1 MNRTYLRG
9 DMYYA
14 DLGRGIGSE
23 QEGYRPVLILQNN
36 TGNKYS
42 PTVIVAAISSKVDAK
57 AKLPTHYL
65 LQAENGLELPSLV
78 LLEQLRTID
87 KKRLGAYI
95 GHLEEKH
102 IRRINHALA
111 VSVGLIEEVP
121 ENLIIC
127 LCPACA
133 NNFYGTGSYYLRRV
147 HPERVEKDI
156 CTYCGQRPGFDY
168 EVIKRKQE
176 AENDHRQRISAYVSE
191 YPDIV
196 TVPQMCKMLGGIS
209 LKTGYRLLKK
219 GEIESFSIG
228 RIYRIPKISILQ
240 YLGLNEESNA

>member
-1 MNRTYLRG
+1 MNKTYLRG

-23 QEGYRPVLILQNN
+23 QEGYRPVVIIQNN

-65 LQAENGLELPSLV
+65 LKAESGLELPSLV

-87 KKRLGAYI
+87 KKRLETYI
-95 GHLEEKH
+95 GRLDEKH
-102 IRRINHALA
+102 IRRIDHALA

-121 ENLIIC
+121 ENLIMC

-147 HPERVEKDI
+147 NPAQQKRDI
-156 CTYCGQRPGFDY
+156 CTYCSQRPGFDY
-168 EVIKRKQE
+168 EVVKR
-176 AENDHRQRISAYVSE
+176 AERR
-191 YPDIV
+191 
-196 TVPQMCKMLGGIS
+196 
-209 LKTGYRLLKK
+209 
-219 GEIESFSIG
+219 
-228 RIYRIPKISILQ
+228 
-240 YLGLNEESNA
+240 

>member
-1 MNRTYLRG
+1 MNKTYLRG

-102 IRRINHALA
+102 IRKINHALA
-111 VSVGLIEEVP
+111 VSVGLTVWVATTLSR
-121 ENLIIC
+121 NGRA
-127 LCPACA
+127 ACA
-133 NNFYGTGSYYLRRV
+133 NTFYGTGSYYLRRV
-147 HPERVEKDI
+147 HPDRVEKDI

-168 EVIKRKQE
+168 EVVKR
-176 AENDHRQRISAYVSE
+176 RQ
-191 YPDIV
+191 
-196 TVPQMCKMLGGIS
+196 
-209 LKTGYRLLKK
+209 
-219 GEIESFSIG
+219 
-228 RIYRIPKISILQ
+228 
-240 YLGLNEESNA
+240 

>member
-102 IRRINHALA
+102 IRKINHALA

-121 ENLIIC
+121 EKCAFARPVPITSTAQALIIC
-127 LCPACA
+127 A
-133 NNFYGTGSYYLRRV
+133 
-147 HPERVEKDI
+147 
-156 CTYCGQRPGFDY
+156 GFTLAGW
-168 EVIKRKQE
+168 KRTF
-176 AENDHRQRISAYVSE
+176 APTAASGPVL
-191 YPDIV
+191 
-196 TVPQMCKMLGGIS
+196 TM
-209 LKTGYRLLKK
+209 RL
-219 GEIESFSIG
+219 
-228 RIYRIPKISILQ
+228 
-240 YLGLNEESNA
+240 

>member
-95 GHLEEKH
+95 GRLEEKH
-102 IRRINHALA
+102 IRKINHTLA
-111 VSVGLIEEVP
+111 VSGPALTMR
-121 ENLIIC
+121 
-127 LCPACA
+127 LCAGM
-133 NNFYGTGSYYLRRV
+133 GTTM
-147 HPERVEKDI
+147 EKEGCDDEL
-156 CTYCGQRPGFDY
+156 PG
-168 EVIKRKQE
+168 R
-176 AENDHRQRISAYVSE
+176 S
-191 YPDIV
+191 
-196 TVPQMCKMLGGIS
+196 
-209 LKTGYRLLKK
+209 
-219 GEIESFSIG
+219 
-228 RIYRIPKISILQ
+228 
-240 YLGLNEESNA
+240 YLGKIYLNH